1 MKLGDYNR
9 LWLSESRTL
18 ICLERSEIL
27 SEVVI
32 DNYQFK
38 VSWSPVHRDYCVLWF
53 RDTQVSAAFE
63 VLGKFSHFERKNVL
77 NFVTRYSTSELLREE
92 IERRKFERR
101 IENLPASFFRRVD
114 ALSGAAREHANRNLY
129 SLDYIIER
137 KDLARKRKIMA
148 KKFHPDTGGDGR
160 AMTVINEAYEY
171 LLSRASA

>member
-1 MKLGDYNR
+1 MKFGDYNR

-27 SEVVI
+27 SEIAI
-32 DNYQFK
+32 DNYHFK
-38 VSWSPVHRDYCVLWF
+38 VSWSPVHREYCVLWF
-53 RDTQVSAAFE
+53 RDALVSSSYE
-63 VLGKFSHFERKNVL
+63 VLGKFSHFERRNVL
-77 NFVTRYSTSELLREE
+77 HFVTRYSTNELLREE

-101 IENLPASFFRRVD
+101 IENLPASYIHRLNH
-114 ALSGAAREHANRNLY
+114 LSGAAREQAYRNLY
-129 SLDYIIER
+129 NLDYIIER